1 MWYLINSWKTT
12 FRKFSPWKNPLPL
25 FTHFPVQKIKM
36 SKSPFLPT
44 LKMSEPPTPAPMQK
58 GVGEGTI
65 TGIAES
71 NNIQWGVHW
80 VLFNQT
86 YQKMGKFSVSA
97 HVEKVKKLYA
107 AWISCIC
114 QEQPPRGVHSKS
126 YSENMP

>member
-1 MWYLINSWKTT
+1 MWYLINSWKITLW
-12 FRKFSPWKNPLPL
+12 KFSPWKNPLPPFYSLPHPKNAKFQVPL
-25 FTHFPVQKIKM
+25 FSNIENVSATHPC
-36 SKSPFLPT
+36 PHA
-44 LKMSEPPTPAPMQK
+44 ERR
-58 GVGEGTI
+58 GEGTI

-86 YQKMGKFSVSA
+86 YQEMGKFSVSA

-114 QEQPPRGVHSKS
+114 QEQPPRGVLSKS